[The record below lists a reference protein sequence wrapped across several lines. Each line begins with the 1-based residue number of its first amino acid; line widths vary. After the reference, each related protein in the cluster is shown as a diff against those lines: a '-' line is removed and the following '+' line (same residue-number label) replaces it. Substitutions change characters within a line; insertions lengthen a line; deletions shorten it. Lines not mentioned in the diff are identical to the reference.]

1 MMEQQSIDILAFGAH
16 ADDVEIG
23 MAGALAKWSSAGKK
37 IVICELT
44 EAELSSNGNVEK
56 RIEEAALAASV
67 LGVQERINLQMP
79 DRGLFISDEF
89 IRQITTVIR
98 TYKPALVFAPYFEDR
113 HPDHSNC
120 ARLIKEAYFSAG
132 IGKYDLGLPP
142 HKAHGLFYYMIN
154 GFAKPDFLINIS
166 DFIEKKKAAL
176 SAYES
181 QFIFQDHGV
190 KTPLTE
196 GYIETVIAR
205 ERVFGK
211 EAGVL
216 YAEGFKTNGPL
227 LINDDIFG
235 DGV

>member
-1 MMEQQSIDILAFGAH
+1 MEQEQIDILAFGAH

-44 EAELSSNGNVEK
+44 EAELSSNGNVKK
-56 RIEEAALAASV
+56 RKEEAALAASV
-67 LGVQERINLQMP
+67 LGIQERINLQMP
-79 DRGLFISDEF
+79 DRGLFMTDEY

-98 TYKPALVFAPYFEDR
+98 TYKPTLVFAPYFEDR

-120 ARLIKEAYFSAG
+120 ANLIREAFFSAG
-132 IGKYDLGLPP
+132 IRKYDGGLPP
-142 HKAHGLFYYMIN
+142 HKARGLYYYMIN
-154 GFAKPDFLINIS
+154 GFSKPDFLINIS
-166 DFIEKKKAAL
+166 TFIEQKKSAL
-176 SAYES
+176 AAYES
-181 QFIFQDHGV
+181 QFIFQDQGV
-190 KTPLTE
+190 QTPLTD

-216 YAEGFKTNGPL
+216 YAEGFKVNGPM

-235 DGV
+235 DDV